1 MLENLSWGV
10 AGRNEEKLKQVLKE
24 MGDKAGKDLSSIPII
39 IADVKDENSLVKMAE
54 RAKVINT
61 NIVHSIFLYTHN
73 IVAPTILHIH
83 RHMHSHVFLCIY
95 YNGF

>member
-39 IADVKDENSLVKMAE
+39 IADVKDENSLLKMAE

-61 NIVHSIFLYTHN
+61 YKCTFSFLYKIYLRPPFYIHINTCS
-73 IVAPTILHIH
+73 ILCHIE
-83 RHMHSHVFLCIY
+83 RF
-95 YNGF
+95 